1 VSCPPL
7 AAAQSV
13 DRWVSA
19 RTEHFTIVSHAD
31 ERSVRRL
38 AANLEQFVTVA
49 SRLLGADAVPGTPV
63 TVLAFRDDKA
73 FRPFKPLYNGK
84 PSNISGFFL
93 HDPDE
98 TVIALDISA
107 AREHHPFSVIYHE
120 YTHLLTNV
128 IGRHWPAWVRE
139 GLAEFYSTFRPEG
152 DRITLGIP
160 IADHVRLLREG
171 RLIRLPQLVEV
182 DHRSEIYN
190 EGDRQSLFY
199 AESWALVHYLLL
211 RSDPRRPS
219 QLQQFLGAMAEGQ
232 APEQAFESTVGTP
245 YSSLEAELRGYVSRR
260 VYPVVSYPLQAPLLP
275 SEIDIRPLSRTE
287 SELQLGRLLLH
298 TDRLDEA
305 EAFFRRAHGFDPGA
319 PGPYESLG
327 LLALRRAEPDL
338 AIEHLAQAVSRDS
351 RSHLARYVYADAMY
365 RQAPNGRVSAD
376 QVKAILE
383 QARMAAMLEPRFL
396 PARHLMARVYLT
408 LASEADVSE
417 GARMMA
423 DARAAFPLDAR
434 IALTLGNLQS
444 QLGDYES
451 ARSNL
456 FAVTDA
462 ADETL
467 KDQARYL
474 LTQIE
479 AAAQVQTLRMPPT
492 PLSAPPAAR

>member
-1 VSCPPL
+1 
-7 AAAQSV
+7 
-13 DRWVSA
+13 
-19 RTEHFTIVSHAD
+19 
-31 ERSVRRL
+31 
-38 AANLEQFVTVA
+38 
-49 SRLLGADAVPGTPV
+49 
-63 TVLAFRDDKA
+63 
-73 FRPFKPLYNGK
+73 
-84 PSNISGFFL
+84 
-93 HDPDE
+93 
-98 TVIALDISA
+98 
-107 AREHHPFSVIYHE
+107 
-120 YTHLLTNV
+120 
-128 IGRHWPAWVRE
+128 
-139 GLAEFYSTFRPEG
+139 
-152 DRITLGIP
+152 
-160 IADHVRLLREG
+160 
-171 RLIRLPQLVEV
+171 
-182 DHRSEIYN
+182 
-190 EGDRQSLFY
+190 
-199 AESWALVHYLLL
+199 
-211 RSDPRRPS
+211 
-219 QLQQFLGAMAEGQ
+219 
-232 APEQAFESTVGTP
+232 
-245 YSSLEAELRGYVSRR
+245 
-260 VYPVVSYPLQAPLLP
+260 
-275 SEIDIRPLSRTE
+275 
-287 SELQLGRLLLH
+287 LLLH